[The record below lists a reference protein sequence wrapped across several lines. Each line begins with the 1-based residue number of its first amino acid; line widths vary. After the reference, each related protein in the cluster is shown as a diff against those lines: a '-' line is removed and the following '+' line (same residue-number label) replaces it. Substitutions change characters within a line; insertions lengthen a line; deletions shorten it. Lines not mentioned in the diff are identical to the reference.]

1 MAFAA
6 FLAYLVFVL
15 IRPQEFIPALHNAPV
30 VRVALICAAL
40 LQLLQK
46 NKRYDGPQSVFL
58 LFLLVVIFVSAVLN
72 GWVGG
77 GIFSSVEMLTTAVLP
92 FFIVVNAVSTRAKL
106 VATFVAL
113 LVAAMFMV
121 SNSLSQVASID
132 GIGWAGVPMQGGN
145 RAAYLGIFND
155 PNDLSMYL
163 IMVLPLVAFL
173 FTRASKLVKPL
184 LIVGMVAIVYGVYLT
199 NSRGGLLGVFALLGF
214 WFLQR
219 YGMAKS
225 IALGAFVVPAALL
238 AMSKFRA
245 IDPDEQSASQRLEA
259 WYEGFQM
266 LFSNPIFG
274 VRQGAFLDYHYLTA
288 HNSIVLVLAELGL
301 LGYLCWYGFVF
312 FSTLGPVTLW
322 NKKIGGLIAE
332 NAQKFDRDA
341 GRALTY
347 SMLAFAVTGFFLSRS
362 YSPILYI
369 FCGLMVASFYIA
381 VPREPGGR
389 SITLREYSGVFVAT
403 YFGSIIT
410 VYLVA
415 KIFL

>member
-6 FLAYLVFVL
+6 FLAYLAFVL
-15 IRPQEFIPALHNAPV
+15 IRPQEFLPMLQNAPV

-40 LQLLQK
+40 LQVFQK
-46 NKRYDGPQSVFL
+46 NKRYDGPQSGFL
-58 LFLLVVIFVSAVLN
+58 LLFVVVIFLSAVMN

-77 GIFSSVEMLTTAVLP
+77 GITYSVQMLTTAVLP
-92 FFIVVNAVSTRAKL
+92 FFIVVNAVNTRKKL

-113 LVAAMFMV
+113 LIAALFMV
-121 SNSLSQVASID
+121 SNSLSQVASPE

-155 PNDLSMYL
+155 PNDMSMYL

-173 FTRASKLVKPL
+173 YARASAMIKPL
-184 LIVGMVAIVYGVYLT
+184 LAAGMLALVYGVYLT

-219 YGMAKS
+219 FGMAKS
-225 IALGAFVVPAALL
+225 IALGAFAIPAALL
-238 AMSKFRA
+238 AMSKFRT

-266 LFSNPIFG
+266 LFSNPVFG

-322 NKKIGGLIAE
+322 NKKIGGAIAE
-332 NAQKFDRDA
+332 NAGAFDRDA
-341 GRALTY
+341 GRCLTY

-381 VPREPGGR
+381 VPREPGGQA
-389 SITLREYSGVFVAT
+389 ITLRQYSPVFIAT
-403 YFGSIIT
+403 YFGSIIS

-415 KIFL
+415 KVFL